1 MGYWTR
7 ANPELCLLATRGAPK
22 RLSKSVRQLVV
33 APVAE
38 HSRKPSEVL
47 HRIQQLV
54 PGPYLEMFARDDEW
68 ARWAMNVAARSASRL
83 RIGAKGRETSLSH

>member
-22 RLSKSVRQLVV
+22 RLKSVRQLVV

-38 HSRKPSEVL
+38 HSHKPSEVL

-54 PGPYLEMFARDDEW
+54 PGPYLEMFARDD
-68 ARWAMNVAARSASRL
+68 
-83 RIGAKGRETSLSH
+83 G